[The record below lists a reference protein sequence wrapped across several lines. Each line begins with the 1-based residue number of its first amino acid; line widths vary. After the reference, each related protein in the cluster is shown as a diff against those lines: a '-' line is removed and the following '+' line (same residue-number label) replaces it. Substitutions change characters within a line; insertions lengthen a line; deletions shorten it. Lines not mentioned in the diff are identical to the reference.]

1 MRNRMT
7 NRMGVGTRR
16 GMGTRARRAAGLVG
30 ACAAAV
36 ALALAAPG
44 TAQAAQGVL
53 FIDGAPNEAPS
64 GCFPLGDFAPS
75 EVANFTNGVAWVW
88 DGGNCDGRVVHA
100 ILPGRIAIGHGRSLF
115 IE

>member
-1 MRNRMT
+1 MRMRM
-7 NRMGVGTRR
+7 R
-16 GMGTRARRAAGLVG
+16 MGTRMRMRARRTAGLLG

-36 ALALAAPG
+36 ALALAVPG

-75 EVANFTNGVAWVW
+75 EVVNLTDGVAWVW
-88 DGGNCDGRVVHA
+88 SGPACDGRVVHP
-100 ILPGRIAIGHGRSLF
+100 IFPGQLAIGHGRSLF